1 MVRPSLLRTILLLLL
16 SLKKGDGLCSASPQ
30 PSVHVFVDLLQ
41 EWVKRGVLCLF
52 DLLHQLCMLS
62 DKLPEVRQFLQQ
74 LGEKES
80 VIGVIGQQ
88 MELEHVHDA
97 LLHLLDVLHVH
108 QAGPV

>member
-1 MVRPSLLRTILLLLL
+1 
-16 SLKKGDGLCSASPQ
+16 
-30 PSVHVFVDLLQ
+30 
-41 EWVKRGVLCLF
+41 
-52 DLLHQLCMLS
+52 MLS

-80 VIGVIGQQ
+80 VVGVIGQQ
-88 MELEHVHDA
+88 MELEHVHDG